1 MKHFTS
7 LFIHF
12 ACVHYI
18 FTVKAFQCQIASFA
32 CMYINAAEGKLNLL
46 YRSDWTVEET
56 KSSLIVEDAQ
66 EYLASNETCGEL
78 QVEGQDNLTWDWLS
92 IQINF
97 IYIAPKQL
105 SQGALQSSGPEPIDI
120 YRHPPLA
127 LGSRVNSPPSWGGD
141 DWPVNTRK

>member
-1 MKHFTS
+1 MKHFT

-66 EYLASNETCGEL
+66 EYLASNETLEL
-78 QVEGQDNLTWDWLS
+78 QVEGQDNPTWDCLS

-120 YRHPPLA
+120 YRPPPLA
-127 LGSRVNSPPSWGGD
+127 LGSHANSSPSWGGD
-141 DWPVNTRK
+141 DWPVNTCK

>member
-1 MKHFTS
+1 MIIYPFS
-7 LFIHF
+7 LCTLYFN
-12 ACVHYI
+12 CDSGDR
-18 FTVKAFQCQIASFA
+18 KAFQCQITSVS
-32 CMYINAAEGKLNLL
+32 

-66 EYLASNETCGEL
+66 EYLASNETLEL
-78 QVEGQDNLTWDWLS
+78 QVEGQDNPTWDCLS

-120 YRHPPLA
+120 YRPPPLA
-127 LGSRVNSPPSWGGD
+127 LGSHANSSPSWGGD
-141 DWPVNTRK
+141 DWPVNTCK